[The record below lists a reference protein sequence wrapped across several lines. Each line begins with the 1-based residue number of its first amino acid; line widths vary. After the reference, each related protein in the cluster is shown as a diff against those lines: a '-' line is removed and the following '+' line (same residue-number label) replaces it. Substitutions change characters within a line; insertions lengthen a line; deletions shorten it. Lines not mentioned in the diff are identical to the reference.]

1 MTTHDFLKNN
11 PIVTEDLHIPSDTP
25 GIELYVR
32 NKRPASMNTFSNEK
46 TIVMVHGATY
56 SIGSLY
62 DVELDGFT
70 FLDYLASHGYDVYAV
85 DVRGYGGSTRP
96 PEMERPADL
105 NPPLV
110 RTETGVRDFGTAV
123 DYVLKRRN
131 LTKVNILGMSWGEP
145 LRELIPAK
153 TTRK

>member
-11 PIVTEDLHIPSDTP
+11 PIVTEYLHIPSDTP

-62 DVELDGFT
+62 DVGWTASLFWTTLPAMAMTYTPWT
-70 FLDYLASHGYDVYAV
+70 FAATAARQDRLRWSSLPTLIRRLSARRQVSGI
-85 DVRGYGGSTRP
+85 
-96 PEMERPADL
+96 
-105 NPPLV
+105 LV
-110 RTETGVRDFGTAV
+110 QP
-123 DYVLKRRN
+123 
-131 LTKVNILGMSWGEP
+131 W
-145 LRELIPAK
+145 
-153 TTRK
+153 TTF

>member
-96 PEMERPADL
+96 PEMEQPADL